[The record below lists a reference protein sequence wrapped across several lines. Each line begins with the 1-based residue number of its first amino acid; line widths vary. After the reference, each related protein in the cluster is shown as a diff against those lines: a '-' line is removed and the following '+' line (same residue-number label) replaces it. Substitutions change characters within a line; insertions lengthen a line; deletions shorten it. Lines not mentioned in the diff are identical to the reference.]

1 MNRVMAMRGGCA
13 LFVIAFSGLVAESA
27 SAETI
32 RGRVVDDAKRT
43 ALPGATIRVDA
54 TGATAT
60 TAADGSFSIDGLPA
74 GTQHLTVDYIGY
86 DSKTIDLEASANPAA
101 TDIGLTSQI
110 AAADIVV
117 TGNRLAERRAL
128 QTKKS
133 ADNFVEALYA
143 NDVGKLPD
151 QNVAEAV
158 RRLPGITVA
167 NDQGEGRYVI
177 IRGIDPNLINVT
189 LNSQT
194 LPAPEP
200 AGRVVKLDDIPSSLI
215 AAVVVTKSLTA
226 QQDANAVGGAVDI
239 RTVNAFDRNKSFF
252 LDGRGA
258 AGYYKLNGKTPYELD
273 GQVGGIFG
281 QFGAVV
287 SVNYSSRPIESENF
301 QGSTAYVAQPNGSLV
316 PDQNGLRDYNLVR
329 TRLGVVGNFD
339 WHPNDD
345 VKIYLRS
352 SYSKFT
358 DHETRDQN
366 RLGSEKNIATA
377 SLTTGSFGSAVGTI
391 LVRRRE
397 EDDNTKS
404 ITLGGEFNL
413 GEGTLEAS
421 GGWTKA
427 VKTDPIRSEY
437 TFSTAQGAPTKS
449 PITGVT
455 YDLASEPVYSFID
468 TAGVFSTPS
477 RFGLT
482 KYNLE
487 TRQAYEELWQG
498 RVDYTL
504 PIGLGD
510 DSSIKIG
517 AKYLDRHKYNNQDKL
532 DYKNGP
538 VAWTLNTVGY
548 VGDTNFYDGMF
559 KFGERIDYNAARAYA
574 DAHPGV
580 LAIDT
585 PSTISDTLASDYDV
599 HESVSAGYAMATLKF
614 GGLTLVPGVRVEH
627 TEDKNSAKLVKAGV
641 STVNDGYNS
650 FGSKQYTDWFPGLNA
665 KYEIQRNLLLRAAV
679 TTSIGRPNYA
689 DLAPYVLVGDVSP
702 GGQQALTTGNPDLKP
717 YKAVNLDASLEYYL
731 PSQGVLSV
739 GLFYKHIDNPIYVQG
754 VTVLNGSFAGQTYA
768 NALVS
773 QPFNADDETIQGVE
787 VNAQAQLTFL
797 PSPFDGFGVSA
808 NYTHVSGHANAPA
821 VRPGDIPLF
830 DQSHDIGNVQIFYE
844 KYGFAA
850 RVAFSYRSA
859 YLDTF
864 GGGDKPGV
872 PGATQDQYTDANG
885 QVDFHASYQVVKQ
898 ATVFFDATNL
908 TDAPWRRY
916 IGTPS
921 QLVERER
928 YSFLLRGGVQV
939 HF

>member
-1 MNRVMAMRGGCA
+1 MTKIASLRTGCA
-13 LFVIAFSGLVAESA
+13 LFVLAFSGFAAQAAL
-27 SAETI
+27 AETL
-32 RGRVVDDAKRT
+32 RGRVVDEAKRT
-43 ALPGATIRVDA
+43 ALPGATIRIDA

-60 TAADGSFSIDGLPA
+60 AAADGSFSIDGVAA
-74 GTQHLTVDYIGY
+74 GTQHVTVDYVGY
-86 DSKTIDLEASANPAA
+86 DRKAIDLEASANPAI
-101 TDIGLTSQI
+101 TDIGLTSGVS
-110 AAADIVV
+110 ASDIVV
-117 TGNRLAERRAL
+117 TGSRLAERRAL

-133 ADNFVEALYA
+133 ADNFVEAIYA

-189 LNSQT
+189 LNNQT

-200 AGRVVKLDDIPSSLI
+200 GGRVVKLDDIPSSLI

-226 QQDANAVGGAVDI
+226 SQDANAVGGAVDI
-239 RTVNAFDRNKSFF
+239 RTVSAFDRNKSFF

-301 QGSTAYVAQPNGSLV
+301 QGSSNYVTTANSNPI
-316 PDQNGLRDYNLVR
+316 PDQNGLRDYNLTR

-366 RLGSEKNIATA
+366 RLGSETNIVPTSA
-377 SLTTGSFGSAVGTI
+377 TTGTFNAVGTV

-397 EDDNTKS
+397 ENDNTKS
-404 ITLGGEFNL
+404 VTLGGEFNL
-413 GEGTLEAS
+413 GTGKVEVS
-421 GGWTKA
+421 GGWTTA
-427 VKTDPIRSEY
+427 VKIDPLRSEY
-437 TFSTAQGAPTKS
+437 TFSTAASASKT
-449 PITGVT
+449 PITVN
-455 YDLASEPVYSFID
+455 YALATEPVYSFAD

-510 DSSIKIG
+510 DSSIKVG

-532 DYKNGP
+532 NYKNNTSTP
-538 VAWTLNTVGY
+538 WYLDTVGY
-548 VGDTNFYDGMF
+548 LGNTSFYDGMF
-559 KFGERIDYNAARAYA
+559 KFGERIDYNAARTYA

-580 LAIDT
+580 LSADT
-585 PSTISDTLASDYDV
+585 TATISDSLASDYDV
-599 HESVSAGYAMATLKF
+599 HESISAGYAMATLKF

-627 TEDKNSAKLVKAGV
+627 TEDKNSAKLVKTGV

-650 FGSKQYTDWFPGLNA
+650 FGSKHYTDWFPGLNA
-665 KYEIQRNLLLRAAV
+665 KYEIKRNLLLRAAV

-689 DLAPYVLVGDVSP
+689 DLAPYVLVGDVS
-702 GGQQALTTGNPDLKP
+702 GISQLITIGNPDLKP
-717 YKAVNLDASLEYYL
+717 YKAVNLDASVEYYL
-731 PSQGVLSV
+731 PGQGVLSV
-739 GLFYKHIDNPIYVQG
+739 GLFYKHIDNPIYNQQLAVTNATYGG
-754 VTVLNGSFAGQTYA
+754 VTYA
-768 NALVS
+768 NALVT

-808 NYTHVSGHANAPA
+808 NYTHVSGHASAA
-821 VRPGDIPLF
+821 SLRAGDIPLF

-859 YLDTF
+859 YLDSF
-864 GGGDKPGV
+864 GGPDKPSV
-872 PGATQDQYTDANG
+872 PGAALDQYTDANG
-885 QVDFHASYQVVKQ
+885 QVDVHASYQLLKQ
-898 ATVFFDATNL
+898 VTIFADGTNL